1 MPVCQ
6 FCYFLHVRVRQG
18 QTWYSLNI
26 LSDPAYYSG
35 SDRVRQDSFSGIFG
49 LTHPFLSFTMIPQP
63 TCQSRCKGG
72 LQTEG
77 CKMPPASRWEMYFSS
92 SMSLPLLVTGSVTA
106 TLEFAHKET
115 WDPLDIWSEWC
126 ETKRRK
132 YKKTKRQKDEKAKG
146 HKDKETLRE
155 FTIVM
160 SRQLRTLAV
169 FWTCWVCIFFSSL
182 QCFVSFLKHQPGR
195 CLLPVF
201 SLQFVVWF
209 LKYQPD
215 GCLPKQI
222 GSNGQSLPLQH
233 CSRGIINLV
242 IKIHLTRQIH
252 LVIQR
257 CTQMKKTNFF
267 GEAQTRKTVYL
278 WFSEISIQFFLI
290 LVSIFTCHCIEQL
303 SVGQSL
309 PLHQTNLGLDS
320 AEKVEVSNN

>member
-1 MPVCQ
+1 
-6 FCYFLHVRVRQG
+6 
-18 QTWYSLNI
+18 
-26 LSDPAYYSG
+26 
-35 SDRVRQDSFSGIFG
+35 
-49 LTHPFLSFTMIPQP
+49 
-63 TCQSRCKGG
+63 
-72 LQTEG
+72 
-77 CKMPPASRWEMYFSS
+77 MYFSS

-126 ETKRRK
+126 ETKRQK

-146 HKDKETLRE
+146 HKDKETIRE

-195 CLLPVF
+195 CLLAVF

-278 WFSEISIQFFLI
+278 WFSEISIQF
-290 LVSIFTCHCIEQL
+290 IFNFGINIH
-303 SVGQSL
+303 L
-309 PLHQTNLGLDS
+309 PLYRATLRGSKSATSSNQPWARLSWKSWGFQQLEYPIPVHSLHPCVGHTASAWRREGRYQAGPKGSKVGPKGRNL
-320 AEKVEVSNN
+320 KVGPQRGSYTSRYSIV